1 MVWEI
6 HQSSTSTP
14 CFRLTKLE
22 PLTQHSGSG
31 LARLRQWWSLFISN
45 LRACGATGSSVFW
58 ETQILSRLWGFLKI
72 GDRGYHCVYI
82 YIYISI
88 HEIYVPEKQME
99 LVELSNSNLLFFLLS
114 SVITF
119 TNRGWISTR
128 GGWKKNPGLR
138 KTGSEIPY
146 VLGKDLPRVPTFFFW
161 ESSNHNPKGPWFFY
175 TSLGGKF
182 QNFRDFKVAFGLNE
196 WKTTS
201 TFQTV
206 GVILLERN
214 PTCGQW
220 MNYITSP
227 YIGSVENGIV
237 FNR

>member
-82 YIYISI
+82 YIYIHTWNI
-88 HEIYVPEKQME
+88 CTRKADGTGWIIQFQLVVFFVEFCNHLYQPWVNFHQGWMEKK
-99 LVELSNSNLLFFLLS
+99 SRTPKDWIWNSLRFGKRFTTRPHVFFLG
-114 SVITF
+114 I
-119 TNRGWISTR
+119 
-128 GGWKKNPGLR
+128 
-138 KTGSEIPY
+138 
-146 VLGKDLPRVPTFFFW
+146 
-161 ESSNHNPKGPWFFY
+161 
-175 TSLGGKF
+175 
-182 QNFRDFKVAFGLNE
+182 FK
-196 WKTTS
+196 
-201 TFQTV
+201 
-206 GVILLERN
+206 
-214 PTCGQW
+214 P
-220 MNYITSP
+220 
-227 YIGSVENGIV
+227 
-237 FNR
+237 